1 MILRYPILQP
11 ISLPELLEYIA
22 TPSSSVFFVLLFF
35 MHCKLLFSGSD
46 KCFSVAT
53 LAVGAGAGGAALA
66 LAVMLGSFCGNDHLV
81 DVAEETK

>member
-1 MILRYPILQP
+1 
-11 ISLPELLEYIA
+11 
-22 TPSSSVFFVLLFF
+22 